1 MAPHG
6 KQMTPEEKQIIVAL
20 SQQGY
25 SSYKIAE
32 MTGKTRRTI
41 SKFLRRRRVRGSEE
55 NLPRSGRGRKTGVRG
70 DRIMYRMLRS
80 DRRQSL
86 GEITDQFNRQFV
98 TKISSRTVRRRLNF
112 EGYKKHPVC
121 KKTTISPVNREKRKR
136 FCRSKLMWTV
146 RNHWKKVIFSDET
159 KIEIGNNRKVYV
171 WRKVDERLRP
181 ECNGLYQGRNYKT
194 KFSVM
199 FWGCI
204 SYYGVGTLTPVVGNL
219 NSEKYINILD
229 DNLWPVIAQHF
240 PTSPYIFQEDN
251 APCHVSRR
259 TNQWK
264 TENDIPTLEWPPQS
278 PDLNIIENVWKVIKT
293 KVQRR
298 IDDIRNAEDL
308 KTVVAEIWTS
318 LQLHYIRRLYD
329 SLPRR
334 LRVVL
339 RARGNITKY

>member
-1 MAPHG
+1 M
-6 KQMTPEEKQIIVAL
+6 
-20 SQQGY
+20 
-25 SSYKIAE
+25 
-32 MTGKTRRTI
+32 
-41 SKFLRRRRVRGSEE
+41 RGSEE

-70 DRIMYRMLRS
+70 DKIMYRMLRS

-98 TKISSRTVRRRLNF
+98 TNLSSRIVRRHLNF

-171 WRKVDERLRP
+171 WRKVDDRLRP

-204 SYYGVGTLTPVVGNL
+204 SYYGVGTLTPVDGNL

-229 DNLWPVIAQHF
+229 DNLWSVIAQHF
-240 PTSPYIFQEDN
+240 PTSSYIFQEDN
-251 APCHVSRR
+251 APCHGHGHGVVEKNKINYKYPSR
-259 TNQWK
+259 
-264 TENDIPTLEWPPQS
+264 PS
-278 PDLNIIENVWKVIKT
+278 FSYYV
-293 KVQRR
+293 
-298 IDDIRNAEDL
+298 
-308 KTVVAEIWTS
+308 
-318 LQLHYIRRLYD
+318 
-329 SLPRR
+329 
-334 LRVVL
+334 
-339 RARGNITKY
+339 

>member
-1 MAPHG
+1 MALHG
-6 KQMTPEEKQIIVAL
+6 KQMTTEEKQILVAL

-32 MTGKTRRTI
+32 MTGENRRTI
-41 SKFLRRRRVRGSEE
+41 SKFLRRQRVRGSEE
-55 NLPRSGRGRKTGVRG
+55 NLPRSGRGRKTGVWG
-70 DRIMYRMLRS
+70 DRIMHRMLHS
-80 DRRQSL
+80 DRRQRL
-86 GEITDQFNRQFV
+86 GEITDQFNHQFV

-171 WRKVDERLRP
+171 WRKVDDRLRP

-204 SYYGVGTLTPVVGNL
+204 SYYGVGTVTPVVGNL
-219 NSEKYINILD
+219 NSEKYINNLD
-229 DNLWPVIAQHF
+229 DSLWRVIAQHF

-251 APCHVSRR
+251 VPCHVSRR
-259 TNQWK
+259 TSQWK

-278 PDLNIIENVWKVIKT
+278 LDLNIIENVWKVIKT

-298 IDDIRNAEDL
+298 IDDIRNAENL
-308 KTVVAEIWTS
+308 KTVVAEIWTP
-318 LQLHYIRRLYD
+318 LQLHYIRSLYD

>member
-32 MTGKTRRTI
+32 MTGENRRTI
-41 SKFLRRRRVRGSEE
+41 SKFLRRRRLRESEK
-55 NLPRSGRGRKTGVRG
+55 NLPRCGRGRKTGVRG

-86 GEITDQFNRQFV
+86 GEITDQFNCQFV

-121 KKTTISPVNREKRKR
+121 KKTTVSPVNREKRKR

-159 KIEIGNNRKVYV
+159 KIEIGNNRKVYA
-171 WRKVDERLRP
+171 WRKVDDRLRP

-204 SYYGVGTLTPVVGNL
+204 SYYGLGTLTPVVGNL
-219 NSEKYINILD
+219 NSEKYINNLD
-229 DNLWPVIAQHF
+229 DNIWPVIAQHF
-240 PTSPYIFQEDN
+240 PTSPTY
-251 APCHVSRR
+251 SRR
-259 TNQWK
+259 TMSHAMCLGGQISGK
-264 TENDIPTLEWPPQS
+264 RKMIF
-278 PDLNIIENVWKVIKT
+278 
-293 KVQRR
+293 
-298 IDDIRNAEDL
+298 
-308 KTVVAEIWTS
+308 
-318 LQLHYIRRLYD
+318 QL
-329 SLPRR
+329 
-334 LRVVL
+334 
-339 RARGNITKY
+339 